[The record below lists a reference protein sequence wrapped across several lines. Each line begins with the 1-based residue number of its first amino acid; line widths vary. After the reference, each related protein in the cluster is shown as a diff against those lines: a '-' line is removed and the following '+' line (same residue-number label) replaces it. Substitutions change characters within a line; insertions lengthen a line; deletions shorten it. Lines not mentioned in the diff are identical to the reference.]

1 MNVQEIYHALD
12 AFAPF
17 SLAMEWDNSG
27 LLIGND
33 EDTVTGV
40 LITLDADFTAL
51 KAAFAAGCNTIISHH
66 PFFFESEKRITDDTP
81 FGRKV
86 RFAVQNGLNILSAHT
101 NLDACPGGI
110 NDTLGQLLELRATGG
125 FCPTPNGG
133 MLGRLG
139 RHSFE
144 NRTAFLT
151 HAERILN
158 THARF
163 CFVNDRF
170 DNLAW
175 VSGSGAS
182 CMEQALQAGADTLI
196 TGDVKYSAYME
207 ARELGIN
214 LIDLGHFETEQIIL
228 PVLQKKLPDVKSVL
242 NIVNSPIEQI

>member
-12 AFAPF
+12 AFASF

-27 LLIGND
+27 LLVGNA
-33 EDTVTGV
+33 EETVTGV
-40 LITLDADFTAL
+40 LLTLDADFPAL
-51 KAAFAAGCNTIISHH
+51 KAALAAGCNTIVSHH
-66 PFFFESEKRITDDTP
+66 PFFFEGEKRVTDDTP

-110 NDTLGQLLELRATGG
+110 NDTLGQLLQLRTTGG

-139 RHSFE
+139 GHSFE

-151 HAERILN
+151 HAERVLN

-170 DNLAW
+170 ENLAW

-182 CMEQALQAGADTLI
+182 CMVQALQAGADTLI

-207 ARELGIN
+207 AREWGIN

-228 PVLQKKLPDVKSVL
+228 PVLQKKLPDVKSIL
-242 NIVNSPIEQI
+242 NIVNSPIGQI